1 MSARSME
8 YPAFRMQRFVE
19 NGAYIPMNLFLMMRD
34 GLHRVEVITRIDQ
47 VDGQGRTLFQV
58 GSKRTMLREVI
69 RKYGLGKDN

>member
-1 MSARSME
+1 
-8 YPAFRMQRFVE
+8 
-19 NGAYIPMNLFLMMRD
+19 MMRD

-47 VDGQGRTLFQV
+47 VDGQGRTLVQV